1 MRVLFALFFV
11 FLFSLPA
18 FSIDN
23 AQVWKP
29 YLQNIEKEAKTSWY
43 KASGLKRHDKECKIN
58 LFFNVKNTGVVSNIK
73 VLASNCSEDMNE
85 LAIQALKDVAP
96 FKPFP
101 QAVYNIQEISI
112 DFIFDY
118 KLLPEN
124 KTASNVKS
132 SLPQSIYNPVVQS
145 DKEIMVQEE
154 NESNQIADVK
164 ESKFN
169 PIVLYIIAGF
179 LFAIV
184 LTLGVYKFFAGKSLK

>member
-58 LFFNVKNTGVVSNIK
+58 LFFNVKNTGEVSNIK

-124 KTASNVKS
+124 KTASSVK
-132 SLPQSIYNPVVQS
+132 LPLQQTMYKPPVHSGNKIQPQDENKQIVVKDESKINPVV
-145 DKEIMVQEE
+145 
-154 NESNQIADVK
+154 
-164 ESKFN
+164 
-169 PIVLYIIAGF
+169 LYILAGV
-179 LFAIV
+179 LFFIV
-184 LTLGVYKFFAGKSLK
+184 FALGIYKFFAGKSLK